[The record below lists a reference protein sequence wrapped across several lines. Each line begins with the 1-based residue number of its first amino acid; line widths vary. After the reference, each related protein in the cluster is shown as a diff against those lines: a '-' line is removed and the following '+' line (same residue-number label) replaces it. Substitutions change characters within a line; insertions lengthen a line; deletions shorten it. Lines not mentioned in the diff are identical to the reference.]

1 MSYCRLVK
9 CSHESAGKKTA
20 GKGNKI
26 GNAHLKWAFSE
37 AALLML
43 REHPTARS
51 YVAKLEKKHGK
62 AKAISILSAWLGRTV
77 YWMLKRKESFD
88 EPRFLK

>member
-20 GKGNKI
+20 GRGHKI
-26 GNAHLKWAFSE
+26 GNAHPKWSFSE

-43 REHPTARS
+43 W
-51 YVAKLEKKHGK
+51 KHSHG
-62 AKAISILSAWLGRTV
+62 
-77 YWMLKRKESFD
+77 F
-88 EPRFLK
+88 